1 MAWDTERTR
10 SSILGAASAE
20 FAEHGFGGARVAR
33 IATRSGVN
41 VERLYANFG
50 SKQDLFQSVMADRLG
65 DLIGDAR
72 VRGTGPAAI
81 RAFAQEVGDSLR
93 RRGDLP
99 RLLAWEG
106 LEAGSPVDLHSR
118 RERTDA
124 LVADVRAALSGCSDV
139 DARTL
144 LFHVLSLAYSW
155 HVLPSLATVIMG
167 DSRDVDISRRALGDA
182 AEALA
187 VAVVG

>member
-72 VRGTGPAAI
+72 VRGMGPAAI
-81 RAFAQEVGDSLR
+81 RAFAQQVGDSLR
-93 RRGDLP
+93 QRGDLP

-124 LVADVRAALSGCSDV
+124 LVADVRAALPGCSDV

-167 DSRDVDISRRALGDA
+167 DSRDADVSRRTLGDA

-187 VAVVG
+187 AAVVG